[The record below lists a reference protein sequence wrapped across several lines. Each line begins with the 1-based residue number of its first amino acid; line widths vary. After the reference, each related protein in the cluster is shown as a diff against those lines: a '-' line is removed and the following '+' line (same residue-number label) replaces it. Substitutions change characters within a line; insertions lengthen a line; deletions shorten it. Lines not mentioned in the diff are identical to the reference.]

1 MGGENLKKQSEMTSL
16 DSGLKSKLVLKNK
29 PAVYAGGGSPL
40 GARTRNS
47 FLLTVLILLVS
58 LFPLNA
64 KDAIKWSWH
73 SQDENI
79 SYYRWQLNGET
90 EGLWTVVDSSV
101 TSVVLPVEED
111 SILYV
116 QSSYD
121 GINWSRSGS
130 KAYSIADSSYVADR
144 AQKTKRSSMRF
155 SIAPYSL
162 ALYRFYNGYNTAST
176 RTKTKSVYGFA
187 ASVELDIPLTTNLSI
202 YPSLC
207 YNIVS
212 KEHTVIPSA
221 KLVQYFKTGV
231 GVDFTFNI
239 TEKSSIYTGAFAGA
253 MLHLNNKKASISP
266 YFGARLGYDYNL
278 DDHFSIGVLSRAS
291 FAFFTGRTEALMDS
305 VTILIDPVSITLTYK
320 L

>member
-1 MGGENLKKQSEMTSL
+1 MNRSVGGENLKKQSEMTSL
-16 DSGLKSKLVLKNK
+16 DSGLKSELVLKNK
-29 PAVYAGGGSPL
+29 PAVYTGGGSPL
-40 GARTRNS
+40 GARARNS

-79 SYYRWQLNGET
+79 FYYRWQLNGET

-101 TSVVLPVEED
+101 TSVVLPIEED

-121 GINWSRSGS
+121 GINWSKSGS
-130 KAYSIADSSYVADR
+130 KLYNINENS
-144 AQKTKRSSMRF
+144 RSLSLRVLV
-155 SIAPYSL
+155 SPYSL

-176 RTKTKSVYGFA
+176 RTKTQSVYGFA

-239 TEKSSIYTGAFAGA
+239 TEKSSIYTGVFAGA

-278 DDHFSIGVLSRAS
+278 NDNFSVGVLSRSS
-291 FAFFTGRTEALMDS
+291 FAFFTGRTEVLMDS

>member
-1 MGGENLKKQSEMTSL
+1 M
-16 DSGLKSKLVLKNK
+16 
-29 PAVYAGGGSPL
+29 
-40 GARTRNS
+40 
-47 FLLTVLILLVS
+47 
-58 LFPLNA
+58 
-64 KDAIKWSWH
+64 
-73 SQDENI
+73 
-79 SYYRWQLNGET
+79 
-90 EGLWTVVDSSV
+90 DSSV
-101 TSVVLPVEED
+101 TSVILPIEED

-121 GINWSRSGS
+121 GINWSKSGS
-130 KAYSIADSSYVADR
+130 KAYSINENSRSLSLR
-144 AQKTKRSSMRF
+144 ASVS
-155 SIAPYSL
+155 PYSL
-162 ALYRFYNGYNTAST
+162 AMYRFYNGYNTAST
-176 RTKTKSVYGFA
+176 RTKTQSVYGFA

-239 TEKSSIYTGAFAGA
+239 TEKSSIYTGAFGGA
-253 MLHLNNKKASISP
+253 MLHLNNKKASISA
-266 YFGARLGYDYNL
+266 YIGARLGYDYNL
-278 DDHFSIGVLSRAS
+278 SDHFSIGALSRAS
-291 FAFFTGRTEALMDS
+291 FAFFPGRTEVLMDS